1 MTHAFD
7 PQSLMLQGKA
17 ALVTGGGRGIGAAVA
32 VALARAGADVA
43 VTYNTHPPAG
53 TGEAVEAAGR
63 RFAAFHCDFASLT
76 PETANGLVQRT
87 VDAFGRFD
95 ILVNNAGTIH
105 RIASEEA
112 DAADWRRVL
121 HVNLDAAFYMCQAAG
136 RLFLRQGSG
145 RIVNVASVLGF
156 QGGLTVAAY
165 ASGKHALV
173 GLTRALCNEWAGR
186 GVTVN
191 AIAPGYTVT
200 DNTKALREDPVRAR
214 ELVARIPAGRF
225 AEPAE
230 IAGAAVFLASD
241 AAAYV
246 NGHTLAVDGGWL
258 AR

>member
-1 MTHAFD
+1 MTYAFE

-43 VTYNTHPPAG
+43 VTYNTHAPVE
-53 TGEAVEAAGR
+53 TGEAIGAAGR
-63 RFAAFHCDFASLT
+63 HFAAIQCDFATLD
-76 PETANGLVQRT
+76 PETAELIVEKT
-87 VDAFGRFD
+87 THAFGRID
-95 ILVNNAGTIH
+95 ILVNNAGTIQ
-105 RIASEEA
+105 RVASEEA
-112 DAADWRRVL
+112 KAADWRRVL
-121 HVNLDAAFYMCQAAG
+121 DVNLDAAFYMCQAAG
-136 RLFLRQGSG
+136 RRFLQQGCG
-145 RIVNVASVLGF
+145 RIINVASVLGF

-165 ASGKHALV
+165 ASSKHALV

-200 DNTKALREDPVRAR
+200 ENTKALREDPVRAQ

-246 NGHTLAVDGGWL
+246 NGHTLAIDGGWL